1 MKKVCVV
8 TGSRSEYGLLYPL
21 LKKLKVQKGLKLQI
35 VACGMHL
42 SAEFGSTYKEIIN
55 DGFRI
60 NRKVK
65 IPLSDEQNEVAKAI
79 SSALIGFSRVF
90 RSLAPDM
97 IVLLGD
103 RFETFAAAITAF
115 TARIPIAHI
124 HGGELTEGVI
134 DDALRHSITKMSFL
148 HFAAAETYRK
158 RIIQLGEEPA
168 RVFNVGALAID
179 NIMYTSLLD
188 KQGLEKE
195 LGFRFG
201 SRIALATFHPVT
213 LEKSS
218 SAKQFQELLNALDSF
233 KDLKVIFTLPNADP
247 GNSDIRLL
255 IDHYV
260 RKHQGRAI
268 AFASLGRVRYL
279 SLMRC
284 VDVVVGNSSSGIIEA
299 PSFGVP
305 TVNIGDRQKGRIR
318 ARNVIDCSPCTSS
331 IKQALHKA
339 FSTRFRRSC
348 RKVITPYGSGKAA
361 GQITQIIKKR
371 IGKINNI
378 KKPFYNLF

>member
-21 LKKLKVQKGLKLQI
+21 LKKLKAQKELKLQI
-35 VACGMHL
+35 VVCGMHL
-42 SAEFGSTYKEIIN
+42 AAEFGSTYKEILN

-65 IPLSDEQNEVAKAI
+65 IPLSDDQDGVAKAI

-90 RSLAPDM
+90 RSLSPDM

-103 RFETFAAAITAF
+103 RFETFAAAIAAF
-115 TARIPIAHI
+115 TIGIPIAHI

-148 HFAAAETYRK
+148 HFAATEVYRR
-158 RIIQLGEEPA
+158 RIIQLGEEPV

-179 NIMYTSLLD
+179 NILHSAFLD
-188 KQGLEKE
+188 RTGLEKE
-195 LGFRFG
+195 LGFMFG
-201 SRIALATFHPVT
+201 SRTALVTFHPVT
-213 LEKSS
+213 LEKNS
-218 SAKQFQELLNALDSF
+218 SAKQFQELLDALDSF

-247 GNSDIRLL
+247 GNGDIRRL

-260 RKHQGRAI
+260 RKHQGKAI

-305 TVNIGDRQKGRIR
+305 TVNIGDRQEGRIK
-318 ARNVIDCSPCTSS
+318 ARNIIDCPPCEGS

-339 FSTRFRRSC
+339 FSPGFRHIC
-348 RKVITPYGSGKAA
+348 RKVTTPYGTGKAA
-361 GQITQIIKKR
+361 GQITQIIKKK
-371 IGKINNI
+371 IGKINNT
-378 KKPFYNLF
+378 KKPFHNLN

>member
-21 LKKLKVQKGLKLQI
+21 LMKLKAQKELKLQI

-42 SAEFGSTYKEIIN
+42 AVEFGSTYKEILD

-60 NRKVK
+60 NKKVK
-65 IPLSDEQNEVAKAI
+65 VPLSDEHDGVTKAI

-90 RSLAPDM
+90 HSLAPDM

-103 RFETFAAAITAF
+103 RFETFAAAIAAF

-124 HGGELTEGVI
+124 HGGELTEGVM

-148 HFAAAETYRK
+148 HFAAAEAYRK
-158 RIIQLGEEPA
+158 RIIQLGEEPV

-179 NIMYTSLLD
+179 NILHSALLD
-188 KQGLEKE
+188 KQRLEKE
-195 LGFRFG
+195 LRFSFG

-213 LEKSS
+213 LEKSR

-247 GNSDIRLL
+247 GNSDIRIL

-260 RKHQGRAI
+260 GKHRGRAI

-279 SLMRC
+279 SLLRC
-284 VDVVVGNSSSGIIEA
+284 VDVVIGNSSSGIIEA

-305 TVNIGDRQKGRIR
+305 TVNIGDRQRGRIK
-318 ARNVIDCSPCTSS
+318 ARNIIDCPPCAGS

-339 FSTRFRRSC
+339 FSPVFRSIC
-348 RKVITPYGSGKAA
+348 RKVITPYGSGKTA
-361 GQITQIIKKR
+361 GRITQIIKKR

-378 KKPFYNLF
+378 KKPFHNLN

>member
-21 LKKLKVQKGLKLQI
+21 LKKLKAQKEIKLQI

-42 SAEFGSTYKEIIN
+42 ASEFGSTYKEILN

-60 NRKVK
+60 NSKVK
-65 IPLSDEQNEVAKAI
+65 VPLSDDQDGVAKAI

-90 RSLAPDM
+90 CSLAPDM

-103 RFETFAAAITAF
+103 RFETFAAAIAAF

-188 KQGLEKE
+188 RQELEKE

-201 SRIALATFHPVT
+201 SRTALATFHSVT

-260 RKHQGRAI
+260 RKHQGRII

-305 TVNIGDRQKGRIR
+305 TVNIGDRQKGRIK
-318 ARNVIDCSPCTSS
+318 ARNVIDCSPCASS

-339 FSTRFRRSC
+339 FSTRFRRIC

-361 GQITQIIKKR
+361 GQIIQIINKK
-371 IGKINNI
+371 IGKIENI
-378 KKPFYNLF
+378 KKPFYNIF

>member
-1 MKKVCVV
+1 MKRVCVV

-21 LKKLKVQKGLKLQI
+21 LKKLKAQKGLKLQI

-42 SAEFGSTYKEIIN
+42 AAEFGFTYKEILN

-60 NRKVK
+60 DRKVK
-65 IPLSDEQNEVAKAI
+65 IPLCDDQDGVAKAI
-79 SSALIGFSRVF
+79 SGALIGFSRVF

-103 RFETFAAAITAF
+103 RFETFAAAVAAF

-148 HFAAAETYRK
+148 HFAAAEAYRK

-188 KQGLEKE
+188 RQGLEKE

-247 GNSDIRLL
+247 GNSDIRLV

-284 VDVVVGNSSSGIIEA
+284 VDIVVGNSSSGIIEA

-305 TVNIGDRQKGRIR
+305 TVNIGDRQKGRIK

-339 FSTRFRRSC
+339 LSPRFKNTCGEVNS
-348 RKVITPYGSGKAA
+348 PYGSGKAA
-361 GQITQIIKKR
+361 KQIAQIINKK
-371 IGKINNI
+371 IGKIESI